1 MNATSDRSQH
11 LRSRPPHLYTAD
23 GAYGLNLAHTPVWL
37 RDSHQIRTPV
47 YIYYFA
53 LLKSSGG
60 SGQIGCSP
68 LTLRVLDRLDGEYIV
83 SPWRLEPGALIWFT
97 LIEIS
102 LPFRH
107 VHMSKLSF
115 IWCTQDLVPDSSEG
129 CVKSPLVCFA
139 A

>member
-1 MNATSDRSQH
+1 MYATS
-11 LRSRPPHLYTAD
+11 PHLYGT
-23 GAYGLNLAHTPVWL
+23 YVTTGLVRAIPHT
-37 RDSHQIRTPV
+37 RHRISRSE
-47 YIYYFA
+47 
-53 LLKSSGG
+53 SSGG